1 VTRLIPKLA
10 VPSFYFEMTVLDAG
24 LPASVFRGNGT
35 AGDWHIAIGLFRA
48 GFPIEGAPGAFTS
61 YAYSA
66 AQGNRYCGD
75 GERERAEVDPTHE
88 PIFSIIHIIHI
99 VPSSKRNKIWVEH

>member
-1 VTRLIPKLA
+1 

-66 AQGNRYCGD
+66 AQGNRYWCRWAE
-75 GERERAEVDPTHE
+75 GER
-88 PIFSIIHIIHI
+88 
-99 VPSSKRNKIWVEH
+99 